1 VHTTSQGQWD
11 FWIDRGG
18 TFTDIVARRPDGA
31 MLTHKLLS
39 VALGRYDDAVIQG
52 IRDLL
57 GLAPDAPMAID
68 QIAGVRMGTT
78 VATNAL
84 LERRGEK
91 VLLVT
96 NAGLGDVL
104 TIGTQD
110 RADIF
115 ALRPSRAQSLHARVL
130 EVSARMSVDG
140 EELSALNAQAA
151 ADGLAAAYQDG
162 FRAVAIVLIHGY
174 RYPEHER
181 ALGELAHAAGFRQVS
196 TSHQTNPMIKFVPR
210 GWTTVVDAYLSP
222 VLRAYIDRVAAG
234 LSAGHGG
241 PDLKFMQ
248 SSGALAT
255 HDHFAGKDAVLS
267 GPAGGVVG
275 AVRTALAAGF
285 SKIIGFDMGGTSTDV
300 CHYDGAFERELD
312 NVVAGVKIRAPMM
325 AIHTVA
331 AGGGSILGFD
341 GAALAVG
348 PHSAGADPG
357 PASYRRGGPLTVTDA
372 NVLVGK
378 INPDYFPRLFGP
390 DADQALDRECVQQRF
405 IDLAAGLAVPPDDLA
420 VLADGFISLAVEN
433 MAQAIKRVSV
443 ERGYDLRDYCLVSF
457 GGAGGQHAC
466 LVADALGMTRIFIHP
481 MASVLSAY
489 GMGLAEVGLIREAS
503 CGLRLDPTGL
513 SEAVVAMGDLMAQVA
528 VGLEAQGFE
537 ETAVHIKPFA
547 HLAYRGSDT
556 TLTVLMGPL
565 EAMIEQFELAH
576 RRRFG
581 FIAPDQDIVIET
593 LVAEGTGAAPAQASE
608 IVASVDA
615 GGFILGNT
623 RFYSSGQWHAA
634 NIYRRDGMTVDQN
647 LPGPALIIEP
657 HSTIVVEAEW
667 SAHRNPSGAL
677 ILTKSGNGKMA
688 RSDAP
693 RVDATPDP
701 VRLAIFAKRFMGIAE
716 QMGAVLE
723 KTAHSVNI
731 KERLDFSCAVFDG
744 QGDLIANAP
753 HMPVHLGSM
762 GESVKVIIEANRAA
776 LAPGDVYALNA
787 PYRGGTHLPD
797 MTVVAPVFLDGTAP
811 AYFVAARGHHAD
823 IGGITPGSMPPGST
837 HIEQEGVVFDNL
849 CVVRGGVFQEDDII
863 AALTTGL
870 WPARNP
876 TQNLADLKAQIAA
889 CQKGIQDLVQLAAD
903 HGKAQVD
910 AYMAHVQDQ
919 AEAAVRRAIERLHDG
934 VFELAMDDGAIIRVA
949 ISVNRA
955 AGRAVID
962 FTGTSAQRPGNF
974 NAPKPVTLAAV
985 LYVFRCLVDS
995 DIPLNAGCLRPL
1007 QVIVPEGSML
1017 SPKYPAAVAAGNVE
1031 TSQAVT
1037 DALFGALGIMA
1048 SAQGTMNNLTFGDDQ
1063 HQYYETICGGTG
1075 AGADFD
1081 GVDAIHSHMTNSRL
1095 TDPEILETR
1104 FPVRLEHF
1112 GIRPESGGAGAHH
1125 GGCGVIRRIRFLKPM
1140 TVGILSTKRK
1150 VPPFGLVGGLA
1161 GALGE
1166 TRVIHA
1172 DGSARILAGAEE
1184 FILVQ
1189 GDAIEVRTPGG
1200 GGFGQD
1206 LG

>member
-1 VHTTSQGQWD
+1 VHLASQSQWD

-18 TFTDIVARRPDGA
+18 TFTDIVARRPDGTL
-31 MLTHKLLS
+31 LTHKLLS
-39 VALGRYDDAVIQG
+39 VAPGRYDDAALQG

-57 GLAPDAPMAID
+57 AVSDGNPLPMD
-68 QIAGVRMGTT
+68 QIASVRMGTT

-84 LERRGEK
+84 LERRGEM
-91 VLLVT
+91 VLLIT
-96 NAGLGDVL
+96 NEGLGDVL

-115 ALRPSRAQSLHARVL
+115 ALRPSRAESLHASVL
-130 EVSARMSVDG
+130 EVTARMSVDG
-140 EELSALNAQAA
+140 VPLTALDEQAA
-151 ADGLAAAYQDG
+151 AAGLAKAFQDG
-162 FRAVAIVLIHGY
+162 FRAVAIVLIHGH
-174 RYPEHER
+174 RFPDHER
-181 ALGELAHAAGFRQVS
+181 ALALLAKAAGFSQIS
-196 TSHQTNPMIKFVPR
+196 TSHQTNPMTKFVPR
-210 GWTTVVDAYLSP
+210 GWTSVVDAYLSP

-234 LSAGHGG
+234 LSAGQGG

-248 SSGALAT
+248 SSGALAA

-285 SKIIGFDMGGTSTDV
+285 SKVIGFDMGGTSTDV
-300 CHYDGAFERELD
+300 CHYDGSFERELD

-331 AGGGSILGFD
+331 AGGGSILGLD

-348 PHSAGADPG
+348 PQSAGADPG
-357 PASYRRGGPLTVTDA
+357 PASYRRAGPLTVTDA
-372 NVLVGK
+372 NVQVGK

-390 DADQALDRECVQQRF
+390 KADQALDQEAVDRGF
-405 IDLAAGLAVPPDDLA
+405 ADMAALMANPPDDLA
-420 VLADGFISLAVEN
+420 VLADGFVALAVEN

-443 ERGYDLRDYCLVSF
+443 ERGYDLTEYCLVSF

-466 LVADALGMTRIFIHP
+466 LVADALGMTQIFIHP

-489 GMGLAEVGLIREAS
+489 GMGLADAGLIREAS
-503 CGLRLDPTGL
+503 CGLRFDPAGL
-513 SEAVVAMGDLMAQVA
+513 VRATAAMADLIAQVRF
-528 VGLEAQGFE
+528 GLKAQGFHDSAIE
-537 ETAVHIKPFA
+537 VKPLA

-556 TLTVLMGPL
+556 SLPVAMGPL
-565 EAMIEQFELAH
+565 ESMVEAFEQAH

-581 FIAPDQDIVIET
+581 FIAKGQDIVIET
-593 LVAEGTGAAPAQASE
+593 LVAEGTGLAPEQPRDRAAVGVQGDL
-608 IVASVDA
+608 IA
-615 GGFILGNT
+615 GGA
-623 RFYSSGQWHAA
+623 RFFSHGEWQDCMV
-634 NIYRRDGMTVDQN
+634 YRRDGMPIGQVIS
-647 LPGPALIIEP
+647 GPALIIEP
-657 HSTIVVEAEW
+657 HSTIVVETGW
-667 SAHRNPSGAL
+667 SAHRTASGAL
-677 ILTKSGNGKMA
+677 ILTKAVSAAIA
-688 RSDAP
+688 RSD
-693 RVDATPDP
+693 VQKIDVTPDP

-731 KERLDFSCAVFDG
+731 KERLDFSCAIFDAH
-744 QGDLIANAP
+744 GDLIANAP

-762 GESVKVIIEANRAA
+762 GESVKVIIEANHGL

-797 MTVVAPVFLDGTAP
+797 MTVIAPVFLDEIAP
-811 AYFVAARGHHAD
+811 AYYVAARGHHAD

-837 HIEQEGVVFDNL
+837 HIDEEGVVFDNL
-849 CVVRGGVFQEDDII
+849 CVVRGGIFQENIVMG
-863 AALTTGL
+863 ALTAGR

-876 TQNLADLKAQIAA
+876 AQNLADLKAQIAA

-903 HGKAQVD
+903 HGRGQID

-919 AEAAVRRAIERLHDG
+919 AEEAVRRAIGKLHDG
-934 VFELAMDDGAIIRVA
+934 AFALAMDDGAVIKVV
-949 ISVNRA
+949 ISVNRTKGTA
-955 AGRAVID
+955 IVD
-962 FTGTSAQRPGNF
+962 FTGTSTQRPGNF

-1007 QVIVPEGSML
+1007 DVIVPDGSML
-1017 SPKYPAAVAAGNVE
+1017 SPNYPAAVAAGNVE

-1037 DALFGALGIMA
+1037 DALFGALGLMA

-1095 TDPEILETR
+1095 TDPEILESR

-1112 GIRPESGGAGAHH
+1112 GIRPNSGGAGAHH
-1125 GGCGVIRRIRFLKPM
+1125 GGCGVIRRLRFLKPM
-1140 TVGILSTKRK
+1140 TGGILSTKRL
-1150 VPPFGLVGGLA
+1150 VPPFGLSGGLP

-1166 TRVIHA
+1166 TRIIGA
-1172 DGSARILAGAEE
+1172 DGSSRILAGAEE
-1184 FILVQ
+1184 FTLVQ

>member
-1 VHTTSQGQWD
+1 MHTASQGQWH

-18 TFTDIVARRPDGA
+18 TFTDIVARRPDGVL
-31 MLTHKLLS
+31 LTHKLLS
-39 VALGRYDDAVIQG
+39 VAPGRYEDAAIQG

-57 GLAPDAPMAID
+57 GLTPDAPMPMD
-68 QIAGVRMGTT
+68 QIASVRMGTT

-96 NAGLGDVL
+96 NSGLRDVL

-115 ALRPSRAQSLHARVL
+115 ALRPSRAETLHSRVL
-130 EVSARMSVDG
+130 EVTARMSADG
-140 EELSALNAQAA
+140 KELTGLDAQAA
-151 ADGLAAAYQDG
+151 AEDLTAAFQDG
-162 FRAVAIVLIHGY
+162 FRAVAIVLMHGY
-174 RYPEHER
+174 RYPDHER
-181 ALGELAHAAGFRQVS
+181 AMAQLAQAVGFTQIS

-222 VLRAYIDRVAAG
+222 VLRAYIDRVAGG
-234 LSAGHGG
+234 LLAGHGG

-248 SSGALAT
+248 SSGALAG

-285 SKIIGFDMGGTSTDV
+285 TKLIGFDMGGTSTDV

-331 AGGGSILGFD
+331 AGGGSILGID

-348 PHSAGADPG
+348 PQSAGADPG
-357 PASYRRGGPLTVTDA
+357 PASYRRGGPLCVTDA
-372 NVLVGK
+372 NLFAGK
-378 INPDYFPRLFGP
+378 INPDYFPPLFGP
-390 DADQALDRECVQQRF
+390 NGDQALDLERVQQQF
-405 IDLAAGLAVPPDDLA
+405 IELAEGLAAPPDDLA
-420 VLADGFISLAVEN
+420 ALADGFIALAVEN

-443 ERGYDLRDYCLVSF
+443 EYGYDLRDYCLVSF

-466 LVADALGMTRIFIHP
+466 LVADALGMTQIFIHP

-489 GMGLAEVGLIREAS
+489 GMGLADIGLIREAS
-503 CGLRLDPTGL
+503 CGLRLDATGL
-513 SEAVVAMGDLMAQVA
+513 AQADAAMGNLMAQVA

-537 ETAVHIKPFA
+537 ESAIRIKPVA

-556 TLTVLMGPL
+556 TLPVVMGPL
-565 EAMIEQFELAH
+565 VSMVEQFELAH

-581 FIAPDQDIVIET
+581 FISPDQDILIET
-593 LVAEGTGAAPAQASE
+593 LVAEGSGAAPAQANAIMVRDE
-608 IVASVDA
+608 E
-615 GGFILGNT
+615 GEFILGRT
-623 RFYSSGQWHAA
+623 KFYSGGQWHEA
-634 NIYRRDGMTVDQN
+634 NIYRRDGMALDQN
-647 LPGPALIIEP
+647 LSGPALIIEP
-657 HSTIVVEAEW
+657 HSTIVVEPGW
-667 SAHRNPSGAL
+667 SVRRTESGAL
-677 ILTKSGNGKMA
+677 ILTKACSDSIV
-688 RSDAP
+688 RSSEQRIDSI
-693 RVDATPDP
+693 PDP

-731 KERLDFSCAVFDG
+731 KERLDFSCAVFDA
-744 QGDLIANAP
+744 QGNLIANAP

-762 GESVKVIIEANRAA
+762 GESVKVIIEANRGA
-776 LAPGDVYALNA
+776 LVRGDVYALNA

-797 MTVVAPVFLDGTAP
+797 MTVIAPVFLDGPAP
-811 AYFVAARGHHAD
+811 AYYVAARGHHAD

-849 CVVRGGVFQEDDII
+849 CVVRGGHFQDD
-863 AALTTGL
+863 AVMGALTAGR

-876 TQNLADLKAQIAA
+876 AQNLADLKAQIAA

-903 HGKAQVD
+903 HGQGQVD

-919 AEAAVRRAIERLHDG
+919 AEAAVRRAIGRLQDG
-934 VFELAMDDGAIIRVA
+934 SFELAMDDGAIIRVA
-949 ISVNRA
+949 IAVDRA
-955 AGRAVID
+955 AGRAIID

-1007 QVIVPEGSML
+1007 QVIVPDGSML

-1112 GIRPESGGAGAHH
+1112 GIRPESGGAGAHR

-1140 TVGILSTKRK
+1140 TGGILSTKRL
-1150 VPPFGLVGGLA
+1150 VAPFGLAGGLP

-1172 DGSARILAGAEE
+1172 DGSVRILAGAEE
-1184 FILVQ
+1184 FVLVQ

>member
-1 VHTTSQGQWD
+1 VQKASTGKWN

-18 TFTDIVARRPDGA
+18 TFTDIVARRPDGT
-31 MLTHKLLS
+31 LITHKLLS
-39 VALGRYDDAVIQG
+39 VSPDRYDDAAIQG

-57 GLAPDAPMAID
+57 DLAPDAPMAMD
-68 QIAGVRMGTT
+68 QIASVRMGTT

-96 NAGLGDVL
+96 NEGLGDVL

-115 ALRPSRAQSLHARVL
+115 ALRPSRAENLHSRVL
-130 EVSARMSVDG
+130 EISARMSAYG
-140 EELSALNAQAA
+140 EELTSLDTKAV
-151 ADGLAAAYQDG
+151 ADGLAAAHADG
-162 FRAVAIVLIHGY
+162 FRAVAIVLMHGY
-174 RYPEHER
+174 RYPDHER
-181 ALGELAHAAGFRQVS
+181 EVAQLAQAAGFTQVS

-222 VLRAYIDRVAAG
+222 VLRAYIDLVAAG

-248 SSGALAT
+248 SSGALAA

-275 AVRTALAAGF
+275 AVRTALAEGF
-285 SKIIGFDMGGTSTDV
+285 SKLIGFDMGGTSTDV
-300 CHYDGAFERELD
+300 CHYDGAFERDLD

-331 AGGGSILGFD
+331 AGGGSILAID
-341 GAALAVG
+341 GAALAAG
-348 PHSAGADPG
+348 PQSAGAEPG

-372 NVLVGK
+372 NVQVGK

-390 DADQALDRECVQQRF
+390 NADQALDRGSVQQGF
-405 IDLAAGLAVPPDDLA
+405 AALAKELVTPPDDLA
-420 VLADGFISLAVEN
+420 ALADGFIALAVEN

-443 ERGYDLRDYCLVSF
+443 EHGYDLRDYCLVSF

-466 LVADALGMTRIFIHP
+466 LVADALGMTQIFIHP

-489 GMGLAEVGLIREAS
+489 GMGLADVGLIREAS
-503 CGLRLDPTGL
+503 CGLRLDPAGL
-513 SEAVVAMGDLMAQVA
+513 AQADIAMGDLMAQVA

-537 ETAVHIKPFA
+537 EAAIHIKPMA

-556 TLTVLMGPL
+556 TLPVAMGPL
-565 EAMIEQFELAH
+565 ESMVQHFELAH

-593 LVAEGTGAAPAQASE
+593 LVAEGTGAAPAQASAL
-608 IVASVDA
+608 VAAEDK
-615 GGFILGNT
+615 GGLITGHT
-623 RFYSSGQWHAA
+623 RFYSGGQWHAA
-634 NIYRRDGMTVDQN
+634 NIYRRDGMAIDQN
-647 LPGPALIIEP
+647 LSGPALIIEP
-657 HSTIVVEAEW
+657 HSTIVVEPGW
-667 SAHRNPSGAL
+667 SARRTPSGAL
-677 ILTKSGNGKMA
+677 ILTKAGTAVIAQSTEQPIDTN
-688 RSDAP
+688 
-693 RVDATPDP
+693 PDP

-731 KERLDFSCAVFDG
+731 KERLDFSCAVFDAH
-744 QGDLIANAP
+744 GDLIANAP

-762 GESVKVIIEANRAA
+762 GESVKVIIEANRGM
-776 LAPGDVYALNA
+776 LSRGDVYALNA

-797 MTVVAPVFLDGTAP
+797 MTVIAPVFLEGAAP
-811 AYFVAARGHHAD
+811 AYCVAARGHHAD

-849 CVVRGGVFQEDDII
+849 CVVRRGVFQHDEVMR
-863 AALTTGL
+863 ALTTGR

-876 TQNLADLKAQIAA
+876 AQNLADLKAQIAA
-889 CQKGIQDLVQLAAD
+889 CQKGIQDMVQLAAD
-903 HGKAQVD
+903 HGRGQVD

-919 AEAAVRRAIERLHDG
+919 AEAAVRRAIGRLQDG
-934 VFELAMDDGAIIRVA
+934 SFELAMDDGAIIRVA
-949 ISVNRA
+949 IAVDRD
-955 AGRAVID
+955 AGSAIID
-962 FTGTSAQRPGNF
+962 FIGTSAQRPGNF

-1007 QVIVPEGSML
+1007 HVIVPDGSML
-1017 SPKYPAAVAAGNVE
+1017 SPNYPAAVAAGNVE

-1112 GIRPESGGAGAHH
+1112 GIRPNSGGAGAHH
-1125 GGCGVIRRIRFLKPM
+1125 GGRGVIRRIRFLRPM
-1140 TVGILSTKRK
+1140 TGGILSTKRL
-1150 VPPFGLVGGLA
+1150 VPPFGLAGGLP

-1166 TRVIHA
+1166 TGVIHA